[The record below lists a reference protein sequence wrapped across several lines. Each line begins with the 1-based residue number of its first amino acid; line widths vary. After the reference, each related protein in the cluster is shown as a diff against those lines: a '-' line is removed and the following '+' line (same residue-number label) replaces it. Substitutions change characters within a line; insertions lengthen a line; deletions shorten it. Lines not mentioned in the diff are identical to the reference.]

1 MMRSEAKKIHGT
13 NVFGII
19 AMLKE
24 IRRWWTIRKLRNHW
38 NKERYFFTKY
48 RELPHMKCLA
58 DGFDIDQRYEFIRV
72 LVADHQQRGDI

>member
-1 MMRSEAKKIHGT
+1 MMRSESKEIYGA

-48 RELPHMKCLA
+48 REIAHLKCLA

-72 LVADHQQRGDI
+72 LVADHQQRGAI